1 MSRAWIALLAVALG
15 LGLLAGLARRI
26 PQPTSP
32 LPTRLA
38 ARPEQSLMLTV
49 SAGRVTPG
57 ECAVPVGTRVRLAA
71 LGAGRDTVQLSL
83 MGYEDHVALALPPG
97 ATRTLEFDAD
107 RPGED
112 FAWLVN
118 GAPAGRFR
126 VTGSHLVKGHQ

>member
-1 MSRAWIALLAVALG
+1 VSRAWVALLAAALALG
-15 LGLLAGLARRI
+15 VLFGLARRI

-38 ARPEQSLMLTV
+38 PRPEQMLALT
-49 SAGRVTPG
+49 VTPG
-57 ECAVPVGTRVRLAA
+57 RVAPAECAVPVGTRVRLAL
-71 LGAGRDTVQLSL
+71 LGAGRDTVQFAL